1 MITRTSKSRNILWKS
16 WTFAK
21 IRQIWQILLLKFLNY
36 LIHTYFS
43 CCSFFFSL
51 FMEHK
56 VKLKPIRII
65 IRYAFFNTNFVKI
78 WNLVPK
84 EVKYLIFVILLIFL
98 VFEVRKWPGYE
109 KCSEMF
115 KRFDFFGSTTK
126 FCILRALIVFKDFI
140 WKKNSKKKK
149 NLQVHQILN

>member
-1 MITRTSKSRNILWKS
+1 MKIVNICQNSSNLANF
-16 WTFAK
+16 TT
-21 IRQIWQILLLKFLNY
+21 QIFELSNTYLFFL
-36 LIHTYFS
+36 
-43 CCSFFFSL
+43 FFFFCSL

-126 FCILRALIVFKDFI
+126 FCILRALIVFKDFV
-140 WKKNSKKKK
+140 WKKNFEKKEKFK
-149 NLQVHQILN
+149 ISSNFKLN